1 MINEKK
7 KIAVLGGGP
16 MGLAAAWHLLKQGHQ
31 VSLFEAGDRL
41 GGMSASFDF

>member
-16 MGLAAAWHLLKQGHQ
+16 MGLAAAWHLLKQGQ
-31 VSLFEAGDRL
+31 SGEF
-41 GGMSASFDF
+41 F